1 MTRVAFVLKGYPR
14 LSETFIAQEILGLKR
29 RGLDIQIVSLRHP
42 TDKATHPVHA
52 EIAARPLYLPEYLYQ
67 EPLRVLRGV
76 WKSIQLPGFGKA
88 FATWIKDFR
97 RDPTPNRGRR
107 FSQALVLA
115 AELPAEIG
123 AIHFHFLHTPA
134 SVARYAAMLRGL
146 PLSGSAHAK
155 DIWTSPDWELAEKLA
170 DVTWLTTCTR
180 YGAARLRELAPEPE
194 RVKLHYHGI
203 DLRRFP
209 AMPGRVLHDRP
220 VTILSVGRL
229 VEKKGYD
236 DLLPALAALP
246 PGLDWRFEHI
256 GGGPLREALQTQAAA
271 LGLNNRIV
279 WHGARPQAEVLAAM
293 RRADLFVLF
302 NRIAEDGDRDGLPNV
317 LMEAQSQGL
326 PVLASRVAA
335 AEELIEDGVTGLLL
349 PPRDIPALTAALERM
364 LREPAERL
372 ALGQAGEVRLRERF
386 EAESLLDALA
396 REFFSRL

>member
-29 RGLDIQIVSLRHP
+29 RGMDILIVSLRHP
-42 TDKATHPVHA
+42 TDKSTHPVHA
-52 EIAARPLYLPEYLYQ
+52 EIAAQPLYLPEYLYQ
-67 EPLRVLRGV
+67 EPLRVLRGL
-76 WKSIQLPGFGKA
+76 WKSIRLPGFFRALG
-88 FATWIKDFR
+88 TWIRDVR
-97 RDPTPNRGRR
+97 RDFTPNRGRR
-107 FSQALVLA
+107 FGQAMVLA
-115 AELPAEIG
+115 AELPADIG

-180 YGAARLRELAPEPE
+180 YGAARLRELAPQPE

-209 AMPGRVLHDRP
+209 SAPGRVRQDGP

-236 DLLPALAALP
+236 DLLPALAALSP
-246 PGLDWRFEHI
+246 DLDWRFEHI
-256 GGGPLREALQTQAAA
+256 GGGPLRPVLQAQAAA
-271 LGLNNRIV
+271 LGVEQRVV
-279 WHGARPQAEVLAAM
+279 WHGARPQEEVLAAM

-372 ALGQAGEVRLRERF
+372 ALGQAGEARLRERF
-386 EAESLLDALA
+386 GAEGLLDALA
-396 REFFSRL
+396 REFANHR